1 MPLAQQ
7 RAATLETEPA
17 EDNIDEGLAAITPK
31 VGVAAHAKRG
41 MIEENV
47 FLLPDGAGGPSPF
60 SGGPVEQPPLYRSLD
75 SHHYPQIATEGDDCP
90 SLDDVDEGRG
100 GVGLRGPYGGRKAPT
115 GATATVGAARL
126 LGTSP
131 GPAAQGRGRTGQ
143 RKGAAGLSPYEVQ
156 PRMDADMA
164 KLMTRKG
171 AKATKSPAPRGR
183 ATVASEAPPAGAGLL
198 SQSIHYLNQKL
209 AALQG
214 PEVEEKPA
222 RPTRAKLP
230 QESMSKPARD
240 AVVDQQL
247 MNAMMDMVINVDAE
261 TFGKLDKLDQDA
273 LEAWHNNYKAL
284 SKAKG
289 EKRDAA
295 QQKVDL

>member
-1 MPLAQQ
+1 MGPGRGGDGIGIRSTDDSRTGGLAQQ

-17 EDNIDEGLAAITPK
+17 DDNIDEGLAAITPK

-143 RKGAAGLSPYEVQ
+143 RKGAAGLSPYEV
-156 PRMDADMA
+156 
-164 KLMTRKG
+164 
-171 AKATKSPAPRGR
+171 
-183 ATVASEAPPAGAGLL
+183 
-198 SQSIHYLNQKL
+198 
-209 AALQG
+209 
-214 PEVEEKPA
+214 
-222 RPTRAKLP
+222 
-230 QESMSKPARD
+230 
-240 AVVDQQL
+240 
-247 MNAMMDMVINVDAE
+247 
-261 TFGKLDKLDQDA
+261 
-273 LEAWHNNYKAL
+273 
-284 SKAKG
+284 
-289 EKRDAA
+289 
-295 QQKVDL
+295 